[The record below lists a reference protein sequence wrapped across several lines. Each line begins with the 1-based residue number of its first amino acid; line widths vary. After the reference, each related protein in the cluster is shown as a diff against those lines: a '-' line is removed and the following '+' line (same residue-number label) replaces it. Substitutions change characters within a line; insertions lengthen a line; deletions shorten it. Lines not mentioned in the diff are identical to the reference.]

1 MFKALLVSLC
11 RPETDF
17 ESSIGQVRRG
27 PHFWTGQVR
36 KTGARMDLSVLIPF
50 LVLLLLLL

>member
-1 MFKALLVSLC
+1 MVKALLVSLC

-27 PHFWTGQVR
+27 PRFWTGQVW
-36 KTGARMDLSVLIPF
+36 KAGARMDLTLLIPF